1 MTSTTP
7 GNGNNNDKQIS
18 MLFCGAGKSLHQQL
32 STWPKLDHQ
41 AQWYGKARRS

>member
-18 MLFCGAGKSLHQQL
+18 MLFCGVLVNLSINNYLHG
-32 STWPKLDHQ
+32 PN
-41 AQWYGKARRS
+41 